1 MRLKWRRERVPDEVK
16 QAVHLQRGEQ
26 MLSVC
31 VSEPAGYLAASDR
44 ALYRVEPPSVERV
57 RWDQVDLAVWEP
69 PLLHLRVRDDDSG
82 SVTGREWGADQ
93 TGDLPAV
100 VRERVT
106 GSILANSQ
114 VPVAGGSARVI
125 ARRHSDTGSV
135 EWRVVFGSGV
145 DAQDP
150 AVRAAADAELADLRS
165 RLGV

>member
-16 QAVHLQRGEQ
+16 DAVQLQRGEQ

-31 VSEPAGYLAASDR
+31 ASDDGAYLAASDR
-44 ALYRVEPPSVERV
+44 ALYRVAAPSVERL
-57 RWDQVDLAVWEP
+57 RWDQVDRAVWEP
-69 PLLHLRVRDDDSG
+69 PYLQLTAREDD
-82 SVTGREWGADQ
+82 TGRVAHLVWQADQ

-106 GSILANSQ
+106 GSILVNSQ
-114 VPVAGGSARVI
+114 VPVSGGSAQVI
-125 ARRHSDTGSV
+125 ARRHSDTGV
-135 EWRVVFGSGV
+135 VGWRIVFGAGV

-150 AVRAAADAELADLRS
+150 AVQAAADAELTDLRS